1 MKGVLFLSTEVLERD
16 VWSLVVTSFKLAG
29 RELGSCRFLLL

>member
-1 MKGVLFLSTEVLERD
+1 MKGVLFLSIEVLERD

-29 RELGSCRFLLL
+29 RERARVM